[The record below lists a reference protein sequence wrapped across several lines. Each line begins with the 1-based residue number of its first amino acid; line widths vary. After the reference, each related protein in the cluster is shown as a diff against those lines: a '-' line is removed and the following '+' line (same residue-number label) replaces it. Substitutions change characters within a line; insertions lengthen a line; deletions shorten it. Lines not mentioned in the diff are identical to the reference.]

1 MIPLQE
7 ILAERVKNA
16 GRKQVSLSQVKRLTK
31 PLKRRAYIQYDV
43 VFHRTVVSFL
53 LGRSSR
59 ERRLL
64 FQFSMGCSSDP
75 FQTGDF
81 EIADETWPPAVCKAN
96 RPVRSDF
103 LSDHAVKESMSDIE
117 RVS

>member
-1 MIPLQE
+1 M
-7 ILAERVKNA
+7 
-16 GRKQVSLSQVKRLTK
+16 
-31 PLKRRAYIQYDV
+31 IQYDV

-64 FQFSMGCSSDP
+64 FQFFDGLGSDP

-81 EIADETWPPAVCKAN
+81 EIADETGRQQCVKRIGRVRVTFWP
-96 RPVRSDF
+96 
-103 LSDHAVKESMSDIE
+103 DHAVKEVHVTDIE
-117 RVS
+117 SVS